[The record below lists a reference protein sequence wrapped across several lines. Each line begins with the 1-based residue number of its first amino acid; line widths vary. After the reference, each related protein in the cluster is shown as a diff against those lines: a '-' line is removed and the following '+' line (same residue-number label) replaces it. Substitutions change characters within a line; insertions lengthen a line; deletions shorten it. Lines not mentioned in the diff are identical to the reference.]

1 MGWYEYL
8 VRKHLPV
15 YLSDQVS
22 RAPSGFDATPF
33 NLVREGDLPLECQ
46 PEILQ
51 ASHQFAWK
59 VFRIGP
65 FGHPT
70 SRTSIPRQRVDEL
83 YKQMIPDLNDEL
95 PEKNTTWE
103 PLADLE
109 PN

>member
-8 VRKHLPV
+8 VRKHHPV

-22 RAPSGFDATPF
+22 RARSGFDATPF

-65 FGHPT
+65 FCHPHPGLQFPVKESMSFT
-70 SRTSIPRQRVDEL
+70 S
-83 YKQMIPDLNDEL
+83 K
-95 PEKNTTWE
+95 
-103 PLADLE
+103 
-109 PN
+109 